1 MKTLLNKTKTVV
13 HRCVSCGKTFP
24 HSFTTVC
31 DRCGA
36 MVDIYYD
43 LERATLHDSDDPL
56 ERFFD
61 LLPLENSAN
70 LLPLE
75 MQFTPCIHATK
86 LGDYLGMPSLYLKDE
101 TVLPTG
107 TTKDRMAAVVLPF
120 LWECGIREFC
130 TSSTGNSST
139 ALARLVTRYPE
150 YRIYIFSGEDFK
162 DRVHYADGEG
172 VVHFVLRGAT
182 FVEAFA
188 CAAAFASRHNL
199 TSERGFFNPSR
210 REGLK
215 LAFLEAAEQVPQPID
230 WYVQAVSSAMGVYGA
245 FKGARELLA
254 LGRIPHLP
262 RLLCVQQETCA
273 PMARAFEEGSE
284 VIRPEHVVEK
294 PRGIAD
300 AILRGNPEK
309 VYPYV
314 RRIVTESNG
323 AFAAVSESEIREARS
338 MVEELEG
345 LSPCFTS
352 SAALAGMIRMVR
364 KGALPHGDTV
374 LVNLTGRDREPARS
388 TQRVHWLKATD
399 NGWEPE
405 DPTDDATRQLWSAPL
420 AFQIP
425 RGSKRGGHEGNKQ
438 RLLREAP
445 TQ

>member
-13 HRCVSCGKTFP
+13 HRCVSCRKTFP

-36 MVDIYYD
+36 MVDIEYD
-43 LERATLHDSDDPL
+43 LERTTLHDSDNPL

-61 LLPLENSAN
+61 LLPIEDSAN
-70 LLPLE
+70 LLPLD
-75 MQFTPCIHATK
+75 MRFTPCIHATK

-107 TTKDRMAAVVLPF
+107 TTKDRMAAVVLSF
-120 LWECGIREFC
+120 LEECGIREFC

-139 ALARLVTRYPE
+139 ALAYLIARYPDFRV
-150 YRIYIFSGEDFK
+150 YVFSGEDFK
-162 DRVHYADGEG
+162 DRVHHADGEG

-188 CAAAFASRHNL
+188 CAAEFASRHNL

-215 LAFLEAAEQVPQPID
+215 VAFLEAAEQVPQPID
-230 WYVQAVSSAMGVYGA
+230 WYVQAVSSAMGVYGT

-254 LGRIPHLP
+254 LGRIPRLP
-262 RLLCVQQETCA
+262 RLLCVQQETCS
-273 PMARAFEEGSE
+273 PMVRAFEEGSE
-284 VIRPEHVVEK
+284 VIRPEHVVER
-294 PRGIAD
+294 PHGIAD

-314 RRIVTESNG
+314 RQIVIESNG
-323 AFAAVSESEIREARS
+323 AFEAVSESEIREARS
-338 MVEELEG
+338 MVEEMEG

-352 SAALAGMIRMVR
+352 SAALAGMIRMLR
-364 KGALPHGDTV
+364 KGALPPQDTV
-374 LVNLTGRDREPARS
+374 LVNLTGRDREPARA

-399 NGWEPE
+399 DGWEPE
-405 DPTDDATRQLWSAPL
+405 DPTDDATRQLWHAP
-420 AFQIP
+420 A
-425 RGSKRGGHEGNKQ
+425 RVDS
-438 RLLREAP
+438 
-445 TQ
+445 